1 MSDVIL
7 KQKRILNASTFNEAR
22 TLFDEYISQQITR
35 EETLQLLEFLQHK
48 VENPIDVTI
57 VAEFYKK
64 LNAWEE
70 LRNFLNSCPFQD
82 DNTIKI
88 LKISIEKKLKN
99 YRKALDI
106 CDTLP
111 ENDFYQ
117 LTQKASIL
125 NKTGNALEAR
135 ETIEPVLIANMS
147 EYSIKAY
154 ISIILSLTKDDNY
167 AVQLCIPNLASHI
180 CKEKELTKFSVKRFF
195 KLLIK
200 YEDDLGNKRNVDI
213 TRKIYQQYLN
223 YAGGNN

>member
-22 TLFDEYISQQITR
+22 TLFDEYISQQITG

-48 VENPIDVTI
+48 VENATDVTI

-64 LNAWEE
+64 LNAYEE
-70 LRNFLNSCPFQD
+70 LRKFLNSCAFQD

-88 LKISIEKKLKN
+88 LKISNEKKLKN
-99 YRKALDI
+99 YNKALDI

-111 ENDFYQ
+111 EDDFCQ
-117 LTQKASIL
+117 LTQKASLL
-125 NKTGNALEAR
+125 NKTGNTLEAR
-135 ETIEPVLIANMS
+135 KTIEPVLIANMS

-154 ISIILSLTKDDNY
+154 ASIILNLTKDDSY
-167 AVQLCIPNLASHI
+167 AVQLCIPNLANSI
-180 CKEKELTKFSVKRFF
+180 CKEEELNNFSVKRLF

-213 TRKIYQQYLN
+213 TRKIYQRYLN
-223 YAGGNN
+223 YAGEND